1 MRSMQ
6 NLHLNKA
13 KRLLLLGNDVS
24 TKYTRRGPEM
34 YRKYAE
40 YMMRVIK
47 GRTGNY
53 LAFFPSYRFLE
64 EVWEVFMELPQEQIE
79 VAVQSQYMTEQEQ
92 GRIPEKIRTGKSTQ
106 PDRLLCDGW
115 YFFRRN

>member
-1 MRSMQ
+1 
-6 NLHLNKA
+6 
-13 KRLLLLGNDVS
+13 
-24 TKYTRRGPEM
+24 M

-64 EVWEVFMELPQEQIE
+64 EVWEAFMELPQEQIE
-79 VAVQSQYMTEQEQ
+79 VASTVPIYDGAGT
-92 GRIPEKIRTGKSTQ
+92 GRIPGKIRTGKSTQ

-115 YFFRRN
+115 YFSEGIDTTEDKLIGAMIIGTGLLGVSGTGTFKVLF